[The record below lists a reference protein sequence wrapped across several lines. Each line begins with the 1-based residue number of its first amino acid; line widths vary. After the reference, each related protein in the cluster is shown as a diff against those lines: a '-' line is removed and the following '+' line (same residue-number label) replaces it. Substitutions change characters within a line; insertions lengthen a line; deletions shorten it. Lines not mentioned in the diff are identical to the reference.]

1 MASFDTLQ
9 KLNQHPDWLPPRSD
23 IRVFIGEPGAPE
35 AVKTTVEPGNVFSP
49 GMLTFGVTWW
59 LRLPETGEFF
69 ATETAPLDTLRW
81 SYERGSQP
89 TIHCDVN
96 WKALAI
102 RHSLFQDGNTQERN
116 ESVCGR
122 LQLTNS
128 SKQPQR
134 VEVYIA
140 LRSLGP
146 AGGPVEHLAV
156 GNDGHSFWQPTR
168 MLPFIAF
175 DQLPGRIGCGVG
187 DPSPLAYEGSIPP
200 SWVAHDDQGWC
211 FGLACWEMS
220 LDAMQSWTLH
230 VDCPI
235 QSCGTLQQEIPSRA
249 QPMPAR
255 FDERL
260 HAHCEQ
266 WRSRFKMLEL
276 DVPDEAFQHAFF
288 AGLQHMLTAMVG
300 DQARIAP
307 LSYPLPW
314 LRDSIYIIRCLDQA
328 GFHKEARA
336 ATEYC
341 VRNDFFGGF
350 GAEGDA
356 PGQGIWAICQ
366 HYRITQDRDWL
377 ERAYPAIQRKCDWLF
392 AMRRAAE
399 PLQVFVD
406 TPTLAFTHAER
417 NAGVVCLAA
426 QDGIIMGAMDHGI
439 SYSLGWVN
447 HWAILGLREAAYAAN
462 LLGESVDADRYEAEA
477 QELLQAYKSY
487 CQKHPQ
493 VLQEERTVNSLV
505 WPSQVWEPA
514 EVRPSFMAW
523 WNQARLPGG
532 QFQPE
537 PYWLYFEMAQAHNA
551 LLIGELDPVWQVLN
565 YRLAHQDLPGLFGW
579 REGGQGVG
587 TENAVHGVTLIPML
601 RGCHRFESITPHGWS
616 QAEMWLLQRAVLV
629 EEWREGLLLFGGV
642 PSQWL
647 YPGAQITF
655 TGFPTTVGTVNA
667 RLHISHDG
675 TLATIHVDGVR
686 DGTPV
691 VLRLNGN
698 EMLIKATKLGITT
711 QIHLN
716 AQSNPSRLVS

>member
-9 KLNQHPDWLPPRSD
+9 KLSQHPEWLAPRSD
-23 IRVFIGEPGAPE
+23 VRVFIGEPGAPE
-35 AVKTTVEPGNVFSP
+35 AVKTTIEPGNVFSP
-49 GMLTFGVTWW
+49 GMRTFGVTWW

-69 ATETAPLDTLRW
+69 ATESAPLDALKW
-81 SYERGSQP
+81 HYEEGYLP
-89 TIHCDVN
+89 VIHCDVS
-96 WKALAI
+96 WKGLAI
-102 RHSLFQDGNTQERN
+102 RHSLFQDGNAQERT
-116 ESVCGR
+116 EAVCGR
-122 LQLTNS
+122 VRLTNTS
-128 SKQPQR
+128 EKTQR

-156 GNDGHSFWQPTR
+156 ADDAHSFWQPTH
-168 MLPFIAF
+168 MFPFLGF
-175 DQLPGRIGCGVG
+175 DQRPHRIGCGVG
-187 DPSPLAYEGSIPP
+187 DPSPCAQEGSVPS
-200 SWVAHDDQGWC
+200 SWVAHDEAGWC
-211 FGLACWEMS
+211 FGLASWEMS
-220 LDAMQSWTLH
+220 LDAGESWALHFNCPLQSYGNLH
-230 VDCPI
+230 EE
-235 QSCGTLQQEIPSRA
+235 LPSRS
-249 QPMPAR
+249 QPMPVL

-260 HAHCEQ
+260 HAHGEQ
-266 WRSRFKMLEL
+266 WRSRFDKLEL
-276 DVPDEAFQHAFF
+276 TVPDEAFRHAFF

-392 AMRRAAE
+392 AMRRTDK

-417 NAGVVCLAA
+417 NAGVVCMAS

-447 HWAILGLREAAYAAN
+447 HWAILGLREAAYAASV
-462 LLGESVDADRYEAEA
+462 LGEAVDAGRYEAEA
-477 QELLQAYKSY
+477 QELQQAYKSY

-493 VLQEERTVNSLV
+493 VLREERTVNSLL
-505 WPSQVWEPA
+505 WPTQVWNPA
-514 EVRPSFMAW
+514 EIRQSFMDW
-523 WNQARLPGG
+523 WNEVRLPGG

-551 LLIGELDPVWQVLN
+551 LLLGELDPVWQVLD
-565 YRLAHQDLPGLFGW
+565 YRLTHQDLPGLFGW

-587 TENAVHGVTLIPML
+587 TENAVHGVTLIPLL
-601 RGCHRFESITPHGWS
+601 RGCQRFDSITPHGWS

-642 PSQWL
+642 PSRWL
-647 YPGAQITF
+647 YPGAHIAL

-667 RLHISHDG
+667 MLQISHDG
-675 TLATIHVDGVR
+675 TVATIHVDGVTE
-686 DGTPV
+686 GTLLV
-691 VLRLNGN
+691 IRLNGH
-698 EMLIKATKLGITT
+698 ETPMKAAVPGATV
-711 QIHLN
+711 QIHLVR
-716 AQSNPSRLVS
+716 PE